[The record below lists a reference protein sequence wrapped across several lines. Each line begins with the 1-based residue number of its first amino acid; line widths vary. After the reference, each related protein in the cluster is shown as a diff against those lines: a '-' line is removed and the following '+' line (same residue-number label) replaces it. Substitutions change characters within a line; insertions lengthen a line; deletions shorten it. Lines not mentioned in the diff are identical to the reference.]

1 MTKIGRNA
9 PCPCGSG
16 RKYKR
21 CCLPL
26 HERAWAVLRTPLPED
41 QVGDYYD
48 RRDDLSNR
56 VIDLLK
62 QDRLEDAEQA
72 ARYYFEEYPDDPL
85 GLERLATVY
94 DAWGKKDKAA
104 RAFRQAAAMHEI
116 VQRMNPKSVAWLRE
130 QADRMDQG
138 LDMEWPDGDLD
149 GPDDDE

>member
-1 MTKIGRNA
+1 MGKIGRNQ

-26 HERAWAVLRTPLPED
+26 HERASAAQQIPVPEE
-41 QVGDYYD
+41 QFGNYFA

-56 VIDLLK
+56 VIDLLE

-72 ARYYFEEYPDDPL
+72 ARYYFEEYPDDPE

-104 RAFRQAAAMHEI
+104 RAFRQAAAMHE
-116 VQRMNPKSVAWLRE
+116 VVLQMNPKTTAWLRD

-138 LDMEWPDGDLD
+138 LGMEWPEGDLD